1 MEIKGKAYCF
11 FEQSGTF
18 KREFIKLGIPAEDY
32 DIQNEFGE
40 TDHVVDLFQEIERGY
55 DGEPSVWDKITPD
68 DFVMAFFPCI
78 YFSTMSQ
85 AQLSFTAKNYVNL
98 TLKETTDK
106 ILERCRNRER
116 FFALAVKMTS
126 IAKQRGIRLVME
138 NPWSQ
143 PTYLANFTA
152 PPSLIDHNRM
162 IRGDYFVKPTAYWF
176 YNCEPTHGVTIQN
189 NKERKVVTRSECSG
203 QAGICSTERSM
214 ISPDYARNFICD
226 FLLAKPQKYSIQDMF
241 EQ

>member
-152 PPSLIDHNRM
+152 PP
-162 IRGDYFVKPTAYWF
+162 V
-176 YNCEPTHGVTIQN
+176 
-189 NKERKVVTRSECSG
+189 
-203 QAGICSTERSM
+203 
-214 ISPDYARNFICD
+214 
-226 FLLAKPQKYSIQDMF
+226 
-241 EQ
+241 

>member
-55 DGEPSVWDKITPD
+55 DGEPSIWDKITSD

-106 ILERCRNRER
+106 ILERCRNREY

-152 PPSLIDHNRM
+152 PP
-162 IRGDYFVKPTAYWF
+162 V
-176 YNCEPTHGVTIQN
+176 
-189 NKERKVVTRSECSG
+189 
-203 QAGICSTERSM
+203 
-214 ISPDYARNFICD
+214 
-226 FLLAKPQKYSIQDMF
+226 
-241 EQ
+241 